1 MELRCFGC
9 ICAGCPDEHTC
20 TSNPCNGDEK
30 RNPFECT
37 DVMWECP
44 LKPPDDEECDQL

>member
-1 MELRCFGC
+1 MEPRCFDC
-9 ICAGCPDEHTC
+9 ICAGCPSEDSC
-20 TSNPCNGDEK
+20 TEKGCYGDEK

-44 LKPPDDEECDQL
+44 LAHDPDDYD